1 MAIFKGKS
9 PENQLVVDQFY
20 RESASQITGN
30 SLTMVAHVSKQ
41 K

>member
-1 MAIFKGKS
+1 MAIVKGEN
-9 PENQLVVDQFY
+9 PENQLVVNQFY
-20 RESASQITGN
+20 KISESQITGN